1 MKIFTE
7 KPLVDFIESN
17 PKYRIALQDWSAKVK
32 ESEWECID
40 DIIKEFD
47 DVEQIDKNT
56 LIFSLNNGKSKVKIK
71 AIIIGQ
77 FLYVK
82 EFLCK

>member
-17 PKYRIALQDWSAKVK
+17 PKYRITLQDWSAKVK

>member
-17 PKYRIALQDWSAKVK
+17 PKYRIALQDWCAKVK

-40 DIIKEFD
+40 DIIKEFE